1 MTSQANG
8 VGHLKVDENGL
19 LNAKVHL
26 RKEEEMMPKSA
37 KRSIR
42 ACWSEV
48 SHSQSNACR
57 QTETN
62 SLFIQLINYLEFREQ
77 QKYQVCSRFFFLFI
91 SYLLGFVVRVA

>member
-1 MTSQANG
+1 
-8 VGHLKVDENGL
+8 
-19 LNAKVHL
+19 
-26 RKEEEMMPKSA
+26 MMAETRQGDQK
-37 KRSIR
+37 IR

-77 QKYQVCSRFFFLFI
+77 QKYQGLF
-91 SYLLGFVVRVA
+91 SFYRVLQQRKGAYGI